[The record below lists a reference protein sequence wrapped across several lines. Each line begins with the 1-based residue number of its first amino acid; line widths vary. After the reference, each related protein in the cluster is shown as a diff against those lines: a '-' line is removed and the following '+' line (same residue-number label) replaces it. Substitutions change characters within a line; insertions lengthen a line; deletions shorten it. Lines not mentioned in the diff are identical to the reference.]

1 MGRARFRCPALSS
14 ASQIHRLA
22 CVNRRSDIARKL
34 CECMQISASFHTI
47 ATTKPVSSST
57 ESVTMAIMKF
67 PVRRLIIAGG
77 FAAAMAAA
85 PAVAVVAMPAPDA
98 APLAQCAGGEEED
111 LYTGICVPHTVPN
124 SGAPYQA
131 ARRAAFGGRAR
142 RRRREHSV
150 HRPQLRRVHRP
161 CRRGP
166 VRSAGRGAGVERRQ
180 QPDGNRVRRQRRVGA
195 ASRPGPPWS
204 HIWWCH
210 GCKI

>member
-1 MGRARFRCPALSS
+1 
-14 ASQIHRLA
+14 
-22 CVNRRSDIARKL
+22 
-34 CECMQISASFHTI
+34 MQISASFHTI

-131 ARRAAFGGRAR
+131 AGALPSVGVPPAPRAFRAPATTPASASALPKRPSPKRRPWRRSRASAAAR
-142 RRRREHSV
+142 R
-150 HRPQLRRVHRP
+150 
-161 CRRGP
+161 
-166 VRSAGRGAGVERRQ
+166 
-180 QPDGNRVRRQRRVGA
+180 
-195 ASRPGPPWS
+195 
-204 HIWWCH
+204 
-210 GCKI
+210 